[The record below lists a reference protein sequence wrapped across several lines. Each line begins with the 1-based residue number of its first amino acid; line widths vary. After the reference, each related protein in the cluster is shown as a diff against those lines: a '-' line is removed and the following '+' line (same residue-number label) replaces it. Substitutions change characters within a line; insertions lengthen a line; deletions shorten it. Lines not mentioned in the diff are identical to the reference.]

1 VAENTLSAE
10 SREGVGKG
18 VTRKLRAAGRIPG
31 VVYGKRREPQSIHL
45 DPTALEKLLRGSG
58 GLNTLIDLSVGDRT
72 DTVLVKELQRHP
84 VRGAF
89 WHVDFYQVDLAQRI
103 TVDIPLHFVG
113 KARGVEF
120 GGILDH
126 PLREIEVQC
135 LPRAIPQFVEV
146 DVSALEVGDSI
157 HVSDLQLPE
166 GVEVMTDGQLP
177 VASVV
182 LPAAEVEET
191 PTETLVEGETPA
203 AEGATSEE
211 GSAPADAKGKSE

>member
-1 VAENTLSAE
+1 LE
-10 SREGVGKG
+10 
-18 VTRKLRAAGRIPG
+18 RIP
-31 VVYGKRREPQSIHL
+31 E
-45 DPTALEKLLRGSG
+45 
-58 GLNTLIDLSVGDRT
+58 
-72 DTVLVKELQRHP
+72 
-84 VRGAF
+84 
-89 WHVDFYQVDLAQRI
+89 
-103 TVDIPLHFVG
+103 
-113 KARGVEF
+113 
-120 GGILDH
+120 
-126 PLREIEVQC
+126 
-135 LPRAIPQFVEV
+135 FVEV